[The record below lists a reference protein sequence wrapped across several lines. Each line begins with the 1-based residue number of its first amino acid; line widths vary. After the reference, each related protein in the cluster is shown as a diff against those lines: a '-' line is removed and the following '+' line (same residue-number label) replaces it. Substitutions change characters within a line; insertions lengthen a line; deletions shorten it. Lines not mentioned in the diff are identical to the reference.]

1 MDRLLNVLEAGFD
14 DAILGEIREMSIMA
28 EPMRKIHS
36 PIQEISAI
44 SVVTIPEKAAVME
57 TPNA

>member
-1 MDRLLNVLEAGFD
+1 MLEAGFG

-28 EPMRKIHS
+28 ETMRKIHS
-36 PIQEISAI
+36 PVQKISTI